1 MVQSL
6 GYSRIGHDLLAT
18 KMGGSMQHFSVCAK
32 PQIQPEFAA
41 IFLATCERYH
51 VGSADSKETEARSF
65 QGCSES

>member
-1 MVQSL
+1 
-6 GYSRIGHDLLAT
+6 
-18 KMGGSMQHFSVCAK
+18 MQHLSVCAK